1 MGKMRFFLVK
11 RQFSQIRQIMIS
23 FVQYYLDSWS
33 GSTRALGING
43 DKRPHFSLVPCPKLN
58 TLFMVSS
65 TLGCRQWGRVGLPG
79 SQRVPRHVPYPGHLG
94 ERCWS
99 SPFGCGPLHFYPLRG
114 RTFFGLGKAAGR
126 RGWPPLGYW
135 VAAYNRRPWEQT
147 PSPGQ
152 ASARHEIG
160 WPVQL
165 IQPQS
170 EGRSNWPFTRS
181 SAFSVS
187 ANGGRC
193 PEIIERDAQSG
204 NWACKSWDCFDY
216 WDDDKSAKKV
226 PSPIWDSNPR
236 PLAWQSSLLT
246 TIPRRFTYFECS
258 HTTIYRALPSS
269 HYTLALLGPRWRGI
283 SILRCSVKVH
293 ELLFLIL
300 TRNHRFLWS
309 EMSIK
314 HSRCVAFKCQVN
326 F

>member
-1 MGKMRFFLVK
+1 MIKPDNFVTSQSLFILDEALNLIV
-11 RQFSQIRQIMIS
+11 QIR
-23 FVQYYLDSWS
+23 
-33 GSTRALGING
+33 RLGLNKNPFY
-43 DKRPHFSLVPCPKLN
+43 KRLN
-58 TLFMVSS
+58 TCVYRGTSQKVKGVQS
-65 TLGCRQWGRVGLPG
+65 NATTIRKSGL
-79 SQRVPRHVPYPGHLG
+79 
-94 ERCWS
+94 
-99 SPFGCGPLHFYPLRG
+99 
-114 RTFFGLGKAAGR
+114 
-126 RGWPPLGYW
+126 
-135 VAAYNRRPWEQT
+135 
-147 PSPGQ
+147 
-152 ASARHEIG
+152 
-160 WPVQL
+160 
-165 IQPQS
+165 
-170 EGRSNWPFTRS
+170 RS
-181 SAFSVS
+181 SF
-187 ANGGRC
+187 GKKG

-226 PSPIWDSNPR
+226 PSPIRDSNSR